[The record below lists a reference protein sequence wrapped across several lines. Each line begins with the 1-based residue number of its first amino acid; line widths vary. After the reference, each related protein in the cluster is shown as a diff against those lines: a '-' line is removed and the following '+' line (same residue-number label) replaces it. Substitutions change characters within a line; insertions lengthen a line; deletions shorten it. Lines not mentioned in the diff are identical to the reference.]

1 MMKKFIIGLLVTI
14 ILLGGA
20 FFLLTTVNFNRLNTD
35 HYYVQI
41 TNNGVM
47 TKNKVST
54 GEVFEQYEYTLD
66 AYNEKGD
73 IETLDFTAIKQF
85 RKNAYLKLFV
95 NDEKNVKSYQEVKWE
110 EIPRSAQIE
119 FESK

>member
-1 MMKKFIIGLLVTI
+1 MMKKLIIGLLVTI

-41 TNNGVM
+41 TNDGVM

-66 AYNEKGD
+66 AYNEEGNTD
-73 IETLDFTAIKQF
+73 TLDFTAIKQL

-95 NDEKNVKSYQEVKWE
+95 NDEKNVKSYQEVMWE
-110 EIPRSAQIE
+110 EIPKKAQLK
-119 FESK
+119 FERK

>member
-1 MMKKFIIGLLVTI
+1 MKKLIIGLLVTI

-41 TNNGVM
+41 TNDGVM

-66 AYNEKGD
+66 AYNEEGNTD
-73 IETLDFTAIKQF
+73 TLDFTAIKQL

-95 NDEKNVKSYQEVKWE
+95 NDEKNVKSYQEVMWE
-110 EIPRSAQIE
+110 EIPKKAQLK
-119 FESK
+119 FERK